1 MANTKARASSRK
13 PVQLLRGNYLPSVA
27 QPQLPLSKE
36 EILSR
41 FRTENFEAWLWMK
54 ESPGG
59 TLRNLA
65 EKDQHI
71 KAVWN
76 DVWKQIPPNQRAY
89 YDTYFQSLVAELRRA
104 VPGDVAEET
113 KQLILAKVEE
123 AGDYVRRLLLPEEL
137 TDHQYEPQV
146 ATSTLPDP
154 RIADTQVIGVV
165 SPVAQN
171 EKYTPPD
178 TQPEAGTA
186 IAPKSE
192 EKNRMQDTM
201 VTAVA
206 SPVVQNEK
214 NTSPDTQTEAGTA
227 IASKSEENARMP
239 ETMVTAVASPV
250 VKNEEKESP
259 AAQPKVRIATP
270 SKAEEKILNNLK
282 MKKFEEFLW
291 GSGSHVGTLQSL
303 AMTDEKIKPVWD
315 KVTEQ
320 IPPGLKELYASYHS
334 MLVFG
339 LSRSTWWDGTRKTK
353 QQILAQV
360 KEADALVALVRPAA
374 PGGPITEA
382 IPTNVEAR

>member
-13 PVQLLRGNYLPSVA
+13 PVQLLDGNYLQPVA
-27 QPQLPLSKE
+27 QSQLPLSKE

-89 YDTYFQSLVAELRRA
+89 YDTYFQSLVAELSRA

-171 EKYTPPD
+171 EKNTSPD

-192 EKNRMQDTM
+192 E
-201 VTAVA
+201 
-206 SPVVQNEK
+206 
-214 NTSPDTQTEAGTA
+214 
-227 IASKSEENARMP
+227 NARMP
-239 ETMVTAVASPV
+239 ETIVTAVASPV

-259 AAQPKVRIATP
+259 ATQPKVRIATP
-270 SKAEEKILNNLK
+270 SKAEEKVLNNLR